1 MTHLPPHLLFNH
13 AFDAAPLAS
22 DIEQHLAACAACRD
36 ALADLQTL
44 AHELSVMRASE
55 PSAAALGRYY
65 AAQEH
70 IQQQPS
76 RLAAVW
82 HSITAMLTWD
92 SRQQP
97 ALQGV
102 RSGTGGTGYRLL
114 YAADQA
120 EVELLIEP
128 EGRAFRTQG
137 EIIASGESE
146 GAAETLTPALVQ
158 WIDPQGDVRYETE
171 SDASGL
177 FSLRNVAPGTYRL
190 SIVSAASDIIEIE
203 ALEIA

>member
-1 MTHLPPHLLFNH
+1 MTHLPPHLLYYH

-22 DIEQHLAACAACRD
+22 EAEQHLAACAACRD

-44 AHELSVMRASE
+44 AHELAVLRASQ
-55 PSAAALGRYY
+55 PSAAAMDRYY
-65 AAQEH
+65 AAQAH
-70 IQQQPS
+70 IQRQPS
-76 RLAAVW
+76 RLVAAW
-82 HSITAMLTWD
+82 RSITAILAWD
-92 SRQQP
+92 SRLQP

-102 RSGTGGTGYRLL
+102 RSGAGNTGYRLL
-114 YAADQA
+114 YATQGA

-137 EIIASGESE
+137 EIIASGES
-146 GAAETLTPALVQ
+146 AADDASLTPALIQ

-177 FSLRNVAPGTYRL
+177 FSLRNIAPGTYRL
-190 SIVSAASDIIEIE
+190 SIVSAASDTIEIE
-203 ALEIA
+203 ALEIT

>member
-1 MTHLPPHLLFNH
+1 MTHLPPHLLYNH
-13 AFDAAPLAS
+13 AFEAAPLAREA
-22 DIEQHLAACAACRD
+22 EQHLAACAACRD

-44 AHELSVMRASE
+44 AHELYVMRASQ
-55 PSAAALGRYY
+55 PSAAALNSYY
-65 AAQEH
+65 AAQAH

-76 RLAAVW
+76 RLVAAW
-82 HSITAMLTWD
+82 RSISAMLAWD
-92 SRQQP
+92 SRMQP

-102 RSGTGGTGYRLL
+102 RSGAGNTGYRLL
-114 YAADQA
+114 YATDDA

-137 EIIASGESE
+137 EIIASGEQE
-146 GAAETLTPALVQ
+146 AAGAALTPALIQ

-177 FSLRNVAPGTYRL
+177 FSLRNIAPGTYRL
-190 SIVSAASDIIEIE
+190 SIVSAASDTIEIE

>member
-1 MTHLPPHLLFNH
+1 MMHLPPHLLYNH

-22 DIEQHLAACAACRD
+22 ETEQHIAACAACRD

-44 AHELSVMRASE
+44 AHELSVLRVSQ
-55 PSAAALGRYY
+55 PSAAALDRYY
-65 AAQEH
+65 AAQAN

-76 RLAAVW
+76 RLVAAW
-82 HSITAMLTWD
+82 RSLTAILAWD
-92 SRQQP
+92 SRMQP

-102 RSGTGGTGYRLL
+102 RSGAGNTGYRLL
-114 YAADQA
+114 YATEQA

-128 EGRAFRTQG
+128 DGRVFRTQG
-137 EIIASGESE
+137 EIIASGES
-146 GAAETLTPALVQ
+146 GTGETSLTPALVQ

-177 FSLRNVAPGTYRL
+177 FSLRNIAPGTYRL
-190 SIVSAASDIIEIE
+190 SIVSAASDTIEIE
-203 ALEIA
+203 ALEIT

>member
-1 MTHLPPHLLFNH
+1 MMHLPPYLLFAV
-13 AFDAAPLAS
+13 AFDSQPLES
-22 DIEQHLAACAACRD
+22 DAEQHLAVCDACRQD
-36 ALADLQTL
+36 LKDLRALAQ
-44 AHELSVMRASE
+44 ELSVMRASQ
-55 PSAAALGRYY
+55 PSAAALDRYY
-65 AAQEH
+65 AAQAH

-76 RLAAVW
+76 RLATVW
-82 HSITAMLTWD
+82 RSITAILAWD

-102 RSGTGGTGYRLL
+102 RSGAGSAAYRLL
-114 YAADQA
+114 YATEQA

-137 EIIASGESE
+137 EIIANGELQ
-146 GAAETLTPALVQ
+146 AADTPLTPALIQ
-158 WIDPQGDVRYETE
+158 WIDPKGDVRYETE

-177 FSLRNVAPGTYRL
+177 FSLRNIAPGTYRL

-203 ALEIA
+203 ALEIM

>member
-1 MTHLPPHLLFNH
+1 MTHLPPHLLYNH
-13 AFDAAPLAS
+13 AFEATPLAS
-22 DIEQHLAACAACRD
+22 EAEQHLAACAACHD

-44 AHELSVMRASE
+44 AHELYVMRASQ
-55 PSAAALGRYY
+55 PSAAALNSYY
-65 AAQEH
+65 AAQAQ
-70 IQQQPS
+70 IQQRPS
-76 RLAAVW
+76 RLVAAW
-82 HSITAMLTWD
+82 RSISAMLAWD
-92 SRQQP
+92 SRMQP

-102 RSGTGGTGYRLL
+102 RSGAGNTGYRLL
-114 YAADQA
+114 YATEEA

-137 EIIASGESE
+137 EIIASGEPE
-146 GAAETLTPALVQ
+146 TAGAALTPALIQ

-177 FSLRNVAPGTYRL
+177 FSLRNIAPGTYRL
-190 SIVSAASDIIEIE
+190 SIVSAASDTIEIE